1 MRFQTKKDRMY
12 AFSVWGQIV
21 LLGVIFWLNSTNLA
35 GLLVWIAAI
44 FIFYVAYILWIWFRT
59 FYVIDEDRLV
69 VRSGPYQ
76 QSILIEDIEKLKVLT
91 DEKVRAVSPV
101 IGPALSSERVN
112 IIYGADHDLLSLSP
126 QQKDTFIQEL
136 RRRNRKIKLTT
147 VDEKA

>member
-1 MRFQTKKDRMY
+1 MY

-69 VRSGPYQ
+69 VRSGPYR
-76 QSILIEDIEKLKVLT
+76 QSILIEDIEKLEVLT

-101 IGPALSSERVN
+101 FGAALSSERGIVM
-112 IIYGADHDLLSLSP
+112 IWADC
-126 QQKDTFIQEL
+126 
-136 RRRNRKIKLTT
+136 
-147 VDEKA
+147 

>member
-1 MRFQTKKDRMY
+1 MY

-69 VRSGPYQ
+69 VRSGPYR
-76 QSILIEDIEKLKVLT
+76 QSILIEDIEKLEVLT
-91 DEKVRAVSPV
+91 DEKVRAVSPG
-101 IGPALSSERVN
+101 IGHARSSEWVN
-112 IIYGADHDLLSLSP
+112 ILYGADNDVLSVAP
-126 QQKDTFIQEL
+126 QQ
-136 RRRNRKIKLTT
+136 
-147 VDEKA
+147 